1 MEKDYHNLGDEKSPI
16 EDKSTRRELH
26 DLPTREV
33 PQPTDIPTR
42 EVGTQKIPIREVQ
55 PTEQRTDGLVTDIA
69 MVCHEA
75 NRAYC
80 VTLGDYSQRPWSNSP
95 LWQQDSAINGVLAH
109 VAAIR
114 DGREMSPRESH
125 ESWLKQKVEEGW
137 VYGATKNPLTKEHP
151 CVVPYDEL
159 PEAQRRKDVLFGA
172 IVKAMA
178 GPL

>member
-1 MEKDYHNLGDEKSPI
+1 MEKDYHEIGNDTSRVN
-16 EDKSTRRELH
+16 SN
-26 DLPTREV
+26 LPTREV
-33 PQPTDIPTR
+33 QPAGIPMR
-42 EVGTQKIPIREVQ
+42 EVGTQGRE
-55 PTEQRTDGLVTDIA
+55 PRTDGLVLDIA

-80 VTLGDYSQRPWSNSP
+80 VTLGDYTQRPWSNSP

-125 ESWLKQKVEEGW
+125 ESWLKQKMEEGW
-137 VYGATKNPLTKEHP
+137 VYGATKNPTTKEHP
-151 CVVPYDEL
+151 CVVPYDQL
-159 PEAQRRKDVLFGA
+159 PDAQRRKDVLFGA